1 MTTGAPARTEVMTC
15 ACGPTRRCYL
25 CRPEMFQA
33 YLKWQAYFARRA
45 LAPRV
50 MVGLEPET
58 ERVVCETPLDPRPA
72 RPWRNAAR
80 SSWSKR

>member
-1 MTTGAPARTEVMTC
+1 MITGAPARTEVKTC
-15 ACGPTRRCYL
+15 ACGPERRCIR
-25 CRPEMFQA
+25 CTPEMFKA

-50 MVGLEPET
+50 MVEPEP
-58 ERVVCETPLDPRPA
+58 VVCETPMDPRPA